1 MTDIKDINPQG
12 VYSLGEAAKFVP
24 STRRAGSCVHVRT
37 LYRWVERGHLTA
49 HRPPNGY
56 GLYVSGAEL
65 LRLLHADKIPEW
77 KGRTPAERN
86 RACDAAMREL
96 GLE

>member
-12 VYSLGEAAKFVP
+12 VYSLGEAAKLLP
-24 STRRAGSCVHVRT
+24 STRAGRCVHVRT
-37 LYRWVERGHLTA
+37 LYRWMERGHLKA
-49 HRPPNGY
+49 NRQPNGY
-56 GLYVSGAEL
+56 GWYVSGAEL

-86 RACDAAMREL
+86 RACDAAMKEL